1 MSESIYTPTASEVE
15 VHYPVTVDAKT
26 LEALM
31 GTGDAIQRVSGPCAK
46 PDRLEHWAKVKA
58 ILRAQ
63 AQASIPK
70 DRPWPS

>member
-1 MSESIYTPTASEVE
+1 MNLTPDDLQ

-46 PDRLEHWAKVKA
+46 PVRVEHWVRLKA

-63 AQASIPK
+63 AQASIPQ
-70 DRPWPS
+70 DRPWPPSKP